1 MVKGLFSG
9 KSAEKLHHAYIAD
22 ENVKMIKQFG
32 KLQRFLIKLNMQFP
46 YNLAINTPDKLT
58 HVHKKN
64 PIQEYLQQINSLYQF
79 LAAAVTNNHRPDSFK
94 QEKFIL
100 SQFQKPAVALGENQ
114 DENCYI

>member
-1 MVKGLFSG
+1 MF
-9 KSAEKLHHAYIAD
+9 I
-22 ENVKMIKQFG
+22 
-32 KLQRFLIKLNMQFP
+32 
-46 YNLAINTPDKLT
+46 
-58 HVHKKN
+58 KN

-114 DENCYI
+114 DENCYIQNGQPMRTYNIAHGTLPNVMWQPEWERGLGENECMHMDG